1 MSKAHT
7 LPPYQV
13 PLLHSLDEKLRPP
26 GHGQRLRSNDRL
38 QEYIL
43 RRGMVKLYH
52 EMESYI
58 NQRLSLS
65 LSLGDADELV
75 GMALQQKEMKHFNKT
90 IGMVSVC
97 IVT

>member
-1 MSKAHT
+1 MSTNA
-7 LPPYQV
+7 LFPFQV
-13 PLLHSLDEKLRPP
+13 PPLHSLDEKLRPP
-26 GHGQRLRSNDRL
+26 GHGQRLRSNNRL
-38 QEYIL
+38 QEYIQ
-43 RRGMVKLYH
+43 RRGTVKLYH

-65 LSLGDADELV
+65 LSLGDANELV
-75 GMALQQKEMKHFNKT
+75 GMAVQQKEMRHFNKT